1 MVMSFLINSIHSS
14 IIILYYMFT
23 FLELPRPRKRLI
35 QLMYDAS
42 QKSSIQNKLFNI
54 LFLRTPI
61 SIIGTN
67 KIEGIELA
75 VNYLEGTYNLLCAF

>member
-1 MVMSFLINSIHSS
+1 MFYDT
-14 IIILYYMFT
+14 IITIID
-23 FLELPRPRKRLI
+23 LPRPRKRLT

-42 QKSSIQNKLFNI
+42 QKSEFLSKSFDI

-75 VNYLEGTYNLLCAF
+75 VNRLEGINN

>member
-1 MVMSFLINSIHSS
+1 MNTI
-14 IIILYYMFT
+14 T
-23 FLELPRPRKRLI
+23 DLPRPQKRLV

-42 QKSSIQNKLFNI
+42 QNTKVRDKLFDL

-61 SIIGTN
+61 SILGTK

-75 VNYLEGTYNLLCAF
+75 VNHLEGKKNCYVIL